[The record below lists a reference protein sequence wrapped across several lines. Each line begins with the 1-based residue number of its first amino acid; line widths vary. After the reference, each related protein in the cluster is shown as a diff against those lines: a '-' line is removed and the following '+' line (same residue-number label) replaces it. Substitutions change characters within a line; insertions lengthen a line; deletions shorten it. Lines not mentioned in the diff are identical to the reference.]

1 MCCGSRRRPLSRSTD
16 REENIVF
23 AAFITVSL
31 SLFLARLLSQSLTY
45 HYSSAHD
52 RLIHIDCRV
61 ATADR
66 GSLWCA
72 VSTKKGC
79 MKAFDTIET
88 FHEGQA
94 TRQLESAVARS
105 SDRLGA
111 ATWGLICISLDRDA
125 GRFGLGGGDDDA
137 SRALDR
143 GNRLFGGGKLWR
155 WELRNSSSGSKTHL
169 P

>member
-1 MCCGSRRRPLSRSTD
+1 MCCGSRGPLSRSTD

-23 AAFITVSL
+23 AAFICGSP
-31 SLFLARLLSQSLTY
+31 SCLARLLSQSLPY
-45 HYSSAHD
+45 HYSGAHD

-66 GSLWCA
+66 WLLWRA
-72 VSTKKGC
+72 VSMKKGC
-79 MKAFDTIET
+79 MKAFLTIET
-88 FHEGQA
+88 FHLQHA
-94 TRQLESAVARS
+94 TRQLMESAVARS
-105 SDRLGA
+105 SDRLGY
-111 ATWGLICISLDRDA
+111 ATSGLICISLDRDA

-155 WELRNSSSGSKTHL
+155 WDLRNSSPGSKTQWS
-169 P
+169 

>member
-1 MCCGSRRRPLSRSTD
+1 
-16 REENIVF
+16 
-23 AAFITVSL
+23 
-31 SLFLARLLSQSLTY
+31 
-45 HYSSAHD
+45 
-52 RLIHIDCRV
+52 
-61 ATADR
+61 
-66 GSLWCA
+66 
-72 VSTKKGC
+72 

-88 FHEGQA
+88 FHEGHA

-155 WELRNSSSGSKTHL
+155 WDLRNSSSGSKRHL

>member
-1 MCCGSRRRPLSRSTD
+1 MSSPLSSP
-16 REENIVF
+16 
-23 AAFITVSL
+23 SL
-31 SLFLARLLSQSLTY
+31 SPSPPSLASFLSPSRTIIPALTIDLFTLT
-45 HYSSAHD
+45 
-52 RLIHIDCRV
+52 DCRV

-66 GSLWCA
+66 GSLLRCA

-88 FHEGQA
+88 FHEGHA

-143 GNRLFGGGKLWR
+143 GNRLLGGGKLWR
-155 WELRNSSSGSKTHL
+155 WVLRNISSGSKTHL
-169 P
+169 S